1 MRENKVVWKM
11 AETDVS
17 DGCAMSKIIGD
28 NINDTSGYGTE
39 ANSQVATQP
48 CDDLSQSFN
57 SSYSEQEAPEDQASV
72 KWFI

>member
-1 MRENKVVWKM
+1 M

-28 NINDTSGYGTE
+28 NVNDTSGYGTE

-57 SSYSEQEAPEDQASV
+57 SSYSEQEAPEDQASF
-72 KWFI
+72 KLLI